1 MDLTKAWVL
10 NVSYITYNKE
20 WLYWC
25 IFPRIFV
32 CALFADKAMQLNQA
46 KFRENGNC
54 GFLLKPEFMFREDF
68 DPYDKNTL
76 VGVEPLTLSIR
87 VIGARHLSRSGRGT
101 SSPSVEIEVVGAEY
115 DSGSKLMT
123 KTVCKWCYSWFFGRQ
138 KMFSVIN
145 LFIQKLNWR
154 WLLSDML

>member
-1 MDLTKAWVL
+1 M
-10 NVSYITYNKE
+10 
-20 WLYWC
+20 
-25 IFPRIFV
+25 

-115 DSGSKLMT
+115 DSGSKLTT
-123 KTVCKWCYSWFFGRQ
+123 KTVCK
-138 KMFSVIN
+138 
-145 LFIQKLNWR
+145 
-154 WLLSDML
+154 